1 MPAEGEEEN
10 VSARIIA
17 ALRDEAS
24 GRVVQRV

>member
-10 VSARIIA
+10 ASARIIA
-17 ALRDEAS
+17 ALHNAAS